1 MRRSIPSAHV
11 TGKDIER
18 GVVRLAIKTRGA
30 VLVGNALD
38 FLGCKLN
45 SFVPADDFPLVLATH
60 LAVGLLAT
68 ARLPAL
74 ALERMKDTVSAEALL
89 LLGFTAHATAL
100 LRILDGI
107 LVRVIGL
114 LTNNGAVLDHDL
126 VHAATTAVMPAGCGN
141 PFAALCRIDRQLVLV
156 DGLET

>member
-1 MRRSIPSAHV
+1 MRRGIPSAHV

-18 GVVRLAIKTRGA
+18 GVVRLAIKARGA

-74 ALERMKDTVSAEALL
+74 ALERIQVPDQVVVFA
-89 LLGFTAHATAL
+89 
-100 LRILDGI
+100 DCP
-107 LVRVIGL
+107 VR
-114 LTNNGAVLDHDL
+114 
-126 VHAATTAVMPAGCGN
+126 
-141 PFAALCRIDRQLVLV
+141 
-156 DGLET
+156 

>member
-1 MRRSIPSAHV
+1 
-11 TGKDIER
+11 
-18 GVVRLAIKTRGA
+18 
-30 VLVGNALD
+30 
-38 FLGCKLN
+38 
-45 SFVPADDFPLVLATH
+45 
-60 LAVGLLAT
+60 
-68 ARLPAL
+68 
-74 ALERMKDTVSAEALL
+74 MKNTVSAEALL

-100 LRILDGI
+100 LRILNGI
-107 LVRVIGL
+107 LVRVISL